1 MEPEDK
7 IIEQLILDGA
17 LEVAAMDME
26 TNELLFSFT
35 DKLELVSPEL
45 HDAMFTYFYTDVLN
59 LWQHGFLDIHDMDS
73 NDPKVK
79 LTPKALDII
88 ETNKLT
94 SEQKNVLKEI
104 VRIVTEQ
111 S

>member
-17 LEVAAMDME
+17 LEVAAVDMD

-35 DKLELVSPEL
+35 DKLEVVNPQL
-45 HDAMFTYFYTDVLN
+45 HDAMFTYFYTDVMN
-59 LWQHGFLDIHDMDS
+59 LWQHGFLEMDVDS
-73 NDPKVK
+73 KNPIVK
-79 LTPKALDII
+79 ITPKALDLI
-88 ETNKLT
+88 EVNKLN
-94 SEQKNVLKEI
+94 SEEKNVLKEI
-104 VRIVTEQ
+104 VRIISTE

>member
-17 LEVAAMDME
+17 LEVAAVDMD

-35 DKLELVSPEL
+35 DKLEVVNPQL
-45 HDAMFTYFYTDVLN
+45 HDAMFTYYYTDVMN
-59 LWQHGFLDIHDMDS
+59 LWQHGFLEMDIDS
-73 NDPKVK
+73 KNPMVK
-79 LTPKALDII
+79 ITPKALDLI
-88 ETNKLT
+88 EVNKLN
-94 SEQKNVLKEI
+94 SEEKNVLKEI
-104 VRIVTEQ
+104 VRIISTE

>member
-7 IIEQLILDGA
+7 IVEQLILDGA
-17 LEVAAMDME
+17 LEVAAVDMD

-35 DKLELVSPEL
+35 DKLEVVNPQL
-45 HDAMFTYFYTDVLN
+45 HDAMFTYFYTDVMT
-59 LWQHGFLDIHDMDS
+59 LWQYGFLEIHEMDT
-73 NDPKVK
+73 NDPKVM
-79 LTPKALDII
+79 LTPKALDVI

-94 SEQKNVLKEI
+94 SDQQNVLKEI
-104 VRIVTEQ
+104 VRIVSEE

>member
-17 LEVAAMDME
+17 LEVAAVDME

-35 DKLELVSPEL
+35 DKLQTVDPQL
-45 HDAMFTYFYTDVLN
+45 HDAMFTYFYTDVMN
-59 LWQHGFLDIHDMDS
+59 LWEHGFLTMD
-73 NDPKVK
+73 NMDTNNPMVR
-79 LTPKALDII
+79 LTDKALNII
-88 ETNKLT
+88 EVNKLNKD
-94 SEQKNVLKEI
+94 QQNVLKEI
-104 VRIVTEQ
+104 VRIVSED

>member
-17 LEVAAMDME
+17 LEVAAVDMD

-35 DKLELVSPEL
+35 DKLEVVNPQL
-45 HDAMFTYFYTDVLN
+45 HDAMFTYFYTDVMN
-59 LWQHGFLDIHDMDS
+59 LWQHGFLEMDVDS
-73 NDPKVK
+73 KNPMVK
-79 LTPKALDII
+79 ITPKALDLI
-88 ETNKLT
+88 EVNKLN
-94 SEQKNVLKEI
+94 SEEKNVLKEI
-104 VRIVTEQ
+104 VRIISTE

>member
-17 LEVAAMDME
+17 LEVAAVDMD

-35 DKLELVSPEL
+35 DKLEVVNPQL
-45 HDAMFTYFYTDVLN
+45 HDAMFTYFYTDVMN
-59 LWQHGFLDIHDMDS
+59 LWQHGFLEMDIDS
-73 NDPKVK
+73 KNPMVK
-79 LTPKALDII
+79 ITPKALDLI
-88 ETNKLT
+88 EVNKLN
-94 SEQKNVLKEI
+94 SEEKNVLKEI
-104 VRIVTEQ
+104 VRIISTE